1 MVTTPTLGLDVAA
14 AGRCPPTRCW
24 PRWAAPPTDRPTP
37 RRTDGPAKVGA
48 QRRPDA
54 PDPGYCRCW
63 GGNCDVVDLRLG
75 EVVPADLRL
84 LEAAGL
90 ECEESVLTRE
100 SLPVVT
106 SVTSV
111 APVAA
116 GTALAELTS
125 CALMGTVVHAGSGTG
140 GRGGHRRTG
149 GVRPG
154 RA

>member
-14 AGRCPPTRCW
+14 AGAMPADEVL
-24 PRWAAPPTDRPTP
+24 AALGST
-37 RRTDGPAKVGA
+37 TDGLPDAEANRRRAEVGA

-84 LEAAGL
+84 LGADGL

-100 SLPVVT
+100 SLPV
-106 SVTSV
+106 VTSV